1 MIATAVWAQKPSG
14 WRSIRS
20 WKDGQSQS
28 HSLRL
33 QIPQHAGPG
42 FHVMPGRYSTASRA
56 SIP

>member
-1 MIATAVWAQKPSG
+1 VRT
-14 WRSIRS
+14 
-20 WKDGQSQS
+20 
-28 HSLRL
+28 HHL